1 MIPPDPGV
9 VITSG
14 QVYAEVRQMHDAM
27 TRMEVKL
34 DTVAN
39 QRTAIDDHEKRL
51 RALERARWPLPTIGA
66 LIGIAGVIL
75 ALVHR

>member
-39 QRTAIDDHEKRL
+39 HEKRL